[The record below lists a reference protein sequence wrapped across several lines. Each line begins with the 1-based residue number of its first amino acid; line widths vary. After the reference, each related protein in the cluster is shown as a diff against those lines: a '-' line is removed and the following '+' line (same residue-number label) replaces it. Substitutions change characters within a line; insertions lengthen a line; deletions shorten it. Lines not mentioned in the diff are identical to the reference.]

1 MSPHPAPSPGD
12 EPAATGPNAL
22 DHVVELTRS
31 RDRALVEAS
40 LISALVDLLG
50 AREVSLWR
58 LEPAGAGGGLWRR
71 QAHRRVMAGPDG
83 LATEAAAAG
92 VVGGSDDGGDAA
104 EAVDAEDADASLD
117 APLPEDHLPDHLR
130 CLREDSPRTLAVD
143 ARGRTPV
150 LLPIGSEIDGGGV
163 IELRLAAPMD
173 ARDARVAASM
183 LRIHANFMHLLDYSE
198 RDTLTGLL
206 NRKSFDETF
215 MKATVLEARRQF
227 AEDGHERRASDAR
240 HQYLGVIDVDHFKR
254 VNDVHGHLIG
264 DEVLVLVA
272 RIMRGALRSE
282 DRLYRFG
289 GEEFVVLL
297 DASDVDG
304 ARAAFERLR
313 RAVAAY
319 DFPRAGHVTI
329 SVGYVDVRP
338 GDTPQSA
345 FSRADQGV
353 YHAKAHGRDQVVAY
367 ADLLA
372 CGVVTDSD
380 GENDIEL
387 F

>member
-1 MSPHPAPSPGD
+1 MDQPSPAPP
-12 EPAATGPNAL
+12 PAREPNAL

-31 RDRALVEAS
+31 RDRGLVEES

-50 AREVSLWR
+50 AREVTIWR
-58 LEPAGAGGGLWRR
+58 LVSDGIASSVWRR
-71 QAHRRVMAGPDG
+71 VARRSAV
-83 LATEAAAAG
+83 
-92 VVGGSDDGGDAA
+92 A
-104 EAVDAEDADASLD
+104 EAGQPSGIDLDGQPEDW
-117 APLPEDHLPDHLR
+117 LPEHLR
-130 CLREDSPRTLAVD
+130 CLREDRTLALPPD
-143 ARGRTPV
+143 ADGHHTV
-150 LLPIGSEIDGGGV
+150 LLPMGGELEGGGV
-163 IELRLAAPMD
+163 IELRLPQALD
-173 ARDARVAASM
+173 ARDGRVATSM

-215 MKATVLEARRQF
+215 MKATVLEARRQY
-227 AEDGHERRASDAR
+227 AEDSEERRNGTAR
-240 HQYLGVIDVDHFKR
+240 HQFLGVIDVDHFKR

-272 RIMRGALRSE
+272 RTMRSALRSE

-289 GEEFVVLL
+289 GEEFVALL
-297 DASDVDG
+297 DASDDAG
-304 ARAAFERLR
+304 ARIAFERLR
-313 RAVAAY
+313 QAVAAY
-319 DFPRAGHVTI
+319 EFPRVGRVTV

-353 YHAKAHGRDQVVAY
+353 YHAKANGRDQVVAY
-367 ADLLA
+367 AALVA
-372 CGVVTDSD
+372 SGAVVESD

>member
-1 MSPHPAPSPGD
+1 MPSRPRKSGAAPVLPG
-12 EPAATGPNAL
+12 PSAL

-50 AREVSLWR
+50 AREVTLWR
-58 LEPAGAGGGLWRR
+58 LSPE
-71 QAHRRVMAGPDG
+71 GPDG
-83 LATEAAAAG
+83 RPSWRRLAQRRSEQADGDGTDTGTDTDTGSA
-92 VVGGSDDGGDAA
+92 SDDA
-104 EAVDAEDADASLD
+104 
-117 APLPEDHLPDHLR
+117 LPEDQLPEHLQ
-130 CLREDSPRTLAVD
+130 CLREDRMRTLGAD
-143 ARGRTPV
+143 AAGRSRV
-150 LLPIGSEIDGGGV
+150 LMPMGGELEGGGV
-163 IELRLAAPMD
+163 IELALDRPLDP
-173 ARDARVAASM
+173 RDGRVATSM

-227 AEDGHERRASDAR
+227 ADDGEDRRSGRIR

-297 DASDVDG
+297 DASDAAG
-304 ARAAFERLR
+304 ARTAFERLR
-313 RAVAAY
+313 LAVAAY
-319 DFPRAGHVTI
+319 DFPRAGHVTV

-353 YHAKAHGRDQVVAY
+353 YHAKANGRDQVVAH
-367 ADLLA
+367 ADLVA
-372 CGVVTDSD
+372 SGVVTESD

>member
-1 MSPHPAPSPGD
+1 MPDRARLPGD
-12 EPAATGPNAL
+12 AQTGPNAL

-50 AREVSLWR
+50 AHEVTVWR
-58 LEPAGAGGGLWRR
+58 L
-71 QAHRRVMAGPDG
+71 
-83 LATEAAAAG
+83 
-92 VVGGSDDGGDAA
+92 AA
-104 EAVDAEDADASLD
+104 EASPGPVVERTWRRLAQRTGLAQDDTATVTIDVDALPDN
-117 APLPEDHLPDHLR
+117 PLPEDSLPEHLR
-130 CLREDSPRTLAVD
+130 CLREDRMLSLAPDAGPDTTPDAGADPRT
-143 ARGRTPV
+143 RV
-150 LLPIGSEIDGGGV
+150 LLPMGGELEGGGV
-163 IELRLAAPMD
+163 IELVLSAPLD
-173 ARDARVAASM
+173 ERDGRVATSM

-227 AEDGHERRASDAR
+227 ADDGEERRNGRIR

-297 DASDVDG
+297 DASDAVG
-304 ARAAFERLR
+304 ARTAFERLR
-313 RAVAAY
+313 LAVAAY
-319 DFPRAGHVTI
+319 DFPRAGRVTV

-353 YHAKAHGRDQVVAY
+353 YHAKSNGRDQVVAY

-372 CGVVTDSD
+372 SGAVTESD

>member
-1 MSPHPAPSPGD
+1 MSSPQPASAASAPEPS
-12 EPAATGPNAL
+12 AL

-31 RDRALVEAS
+31 RDRGLVEES

-50 AREVSLWR
+50 ATEVSIWR
-58 LEPAGAGGGLWRR
+58 LDADGLNRRWHRVAQRLADGPAGPLAVPVPEGPNPEVEGLPEDQLPEHLTCLRESRMLSRAAGQDAGAGV
-71 QAHRRVMAGPDG
+71 H
-83 LATEAAAAG
+83 
-92 VVGGSDDGGDAA
+92 
-104 EAVDAEDADASLD
+104 
-117 APLPEDHLPDHLR
+117 
-130 CLREDSPRTLAVD
+130 
-143 ARGRTPV
+143 V
-150 LLPIGSEIDGGGV
+150 LLPMNAELEGGGV
-163 IELRLAAPMD
+163 IELALAQPLD
-173 ARDARVAASM
+173 ARDARIATSM

-227 AEDGHERRASDAR
+227 AEDGRERRSAESR

-272 RIMRGALRSE
+272 RIMRSALRSE

-289 GEEFVVLL
+289 GEEFVVML
-297 DASDVDG
+297 DASDEVG
-304 ARAAFERLR
+304 ARSAFERLR
-313 RAVAAY
+313 QAVAAY
-319 DFPRAGHVTI
+319 EFPRVGHVTI
-329 SVGYVDVRP
+329 SVGYCDVRP
-338 GDTPQSA
+338 GDTPQAA

-372 CGVVTDSD
+372 SGAVTESD
-380 GENDIEL
+380 GENDIVL